1 MYSSALKP
9 LTSPAILVSKFVVSK
24 WVMRPMPESPSTRFD
39 HTAST
44 SLPIGVM
51 KPMPVTATR
60 RPLEL
65 DLAGTSMRIRTWRP
79 THIVTVWENER
90 RGLDFVSNPG
100 SDQLPQIQS
109 QLEPEAIGGV
119 IEIASQ
125 ELAKLVQPVED
136 RVPVKVELGGGLLD
150 RSAREVGL
158 EGFQQLLA
166 VAGPWIEQRAE
177 AVRDKALRKPRILGK
192 NQVRDNLVMPV
203 RDRVGPQLSAGFDRL
218 LGLEVGPGDAP
229 KAGVIAADAGTNP
242 GPCRA
247 GSVDRL
253 LVQLG
258 HELAGAFHGRGGLGG
273 AEGGPPRPGGH
284 VVGPAA
290 REGGRGGKPSPR
302 LAPPGGRTGTAH
314 QPPHPRPLAGGP
326 DGDV

>member
-24 WVMRPMPESPSTRFD
+24 WVMRPMPETPSTRFD

-109 QLEPEAIGGV
+109 QLEAEAN
-119 IEIASQ
+119 
-125 ELAKLVQPVED
+125 
-136 RVPVKVELGGGLLD
+136 GGGLESASQGVAQPFQPGED
-150 RSAREVGL
+150 RAAV
-158 EGFQQLLA
+158 EG
-166 VAGPWIEQRAE
+166 W
-177 AVRDKALRKPRILGK
+177 LG
-192 NQVRDNLVMPV
+192 R
-203 RDRVGPQLSAGFDRL
+203 R
-218 LGLEVGPGDAP
+218 
-229 KAGVIAADAGTNP
+229 
-242 GPCRA
+242 
-247 GSVDRL
+247 
-253 LVQLG
+253 
-258 HELAGAFHGRGGLGG
+258 
-273 AEGGPPRPGGH
+273 
-284 VVGPAA
+284 
-290 REGGRGGKPSPR
+290 
-302 LAPPGGRTGTAH
+302 
-314 QPPHPRPLAGGP
+314 
-326 DGDV
+326 